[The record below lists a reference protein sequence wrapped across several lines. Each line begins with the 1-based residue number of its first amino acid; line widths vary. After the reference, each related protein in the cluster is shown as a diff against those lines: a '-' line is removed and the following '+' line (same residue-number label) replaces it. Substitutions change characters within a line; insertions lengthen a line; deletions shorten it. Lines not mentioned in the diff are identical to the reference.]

1 MKTVHKFWIGSVASA
16 LLAAVVLGQAAQ
28 PARPATHNAL
38 AVVDI
43 AKVFGSLNEKLAD
56 DSAIDAETKQVNE
69 EKGKREQQLEDL
81 QNQLKNDQLFKQDSP
96 EYQKLQDDAM
106 QKSFELDAY
115 LKAQEQKLLMEQ
127 RLKTIQIYRAMNDAI
142 QQFAENNGIGIVLVA
157 DGVDFSR
164 ATTTEAVQQR
174 IALRK
179 VVYAHP
185 DFDITQKIIE
195 KMNADFRLGSK

>member
-43 AKVFGSLNEKLAD
+43 AKVFGSLNQKLAD

-96 EYQKLQDDAM
+96 EYQKLQEDAM

-127 RLKTIQIYRAMNDAI
+127 RLKTVQIYRAINDAI

-157 DGVDFSR
+157 DSVDFSR
-164 ATTTEAVQQR
+164 STTTEAVQQR

>member
-1 MKTVHKFWIGSVASA
+1 MKVLHKFWIGSAASA

-28 PARPATHNAL
+28 PARPASHNAL

-43 AKVFGSLNEKLAD
+43 AKLFGSLNEKIAD

-81 QNQLKNDQLFKQDSP
+81 QNQLKNNQLFKQDSP
-96 EYQKLQDDAM
+96 EFQKLQEDAM
-106 QKSFELDAY
+106 QKSYELDAY

-127 RLKTIQIYRAMNDAI
+127 RLKTVQIYRAMNDAI

-157 DGVDFSR
+157 DSVDFSH
-164 ATTTEAVQQR
+164 AATTEAVQQR

-179 VVYAHP
+179 VVYFHP
-185 DFDITQKIIE
+185 DFDITQKITE